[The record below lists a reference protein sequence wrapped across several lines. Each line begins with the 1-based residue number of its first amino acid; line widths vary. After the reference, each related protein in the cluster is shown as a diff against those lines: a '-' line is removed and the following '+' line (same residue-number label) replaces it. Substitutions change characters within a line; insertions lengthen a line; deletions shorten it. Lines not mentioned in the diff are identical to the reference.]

1 MLNHL
6 SGAKPPPVRGS
17 SREVGTP
24 TGISVT
30 KPWHSS
36 VHAAPTEGQGLPAG
50 PPFRKAG
57 ALSPE
62 LVELWESSRDWGSG
76 SFQPSSDPLVKA
88 DPEG

>member
-50 PPFRKAG
+50 PPFRLSLLSLWSCGKAAEIG
-57 ALSPE
+57 A
-62 LVELWESSRDWGSG
+62 VGASSLA
-76 SFQPSSDPLVKA
+76 QTP
-88 DPEG
+88 